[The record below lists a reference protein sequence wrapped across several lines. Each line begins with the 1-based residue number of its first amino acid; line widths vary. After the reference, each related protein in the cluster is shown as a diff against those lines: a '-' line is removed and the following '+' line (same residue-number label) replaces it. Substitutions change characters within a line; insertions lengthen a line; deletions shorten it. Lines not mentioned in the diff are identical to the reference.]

1 MRLQMTGHGQKLTQK
16 QDKLFAALIT
26 EETIMMA
33 AEKAGVAEVTVYRW
47 LKLDEFETA
56 YRQVKA
62 ETVRQ
67 AIAQVQKN
75 SGVAVRVLRE
85 VAEDTAAP
93 ASSRVSVARAII
105 ETAVKGVDIDDL
117 ATRVE
122 TLEALIESS
131 DQKPTGTGRRW

>member
-1 MRLQMTGHGQKLTQK
+1 MTGHGQKLTQK
-16 QDKLFAALIT
+16 QDKLFAALLT

-47 LKLDEFETA
+47 LKLDEFQTA
-56 YRQVKA
+56 YRQAKT

-67 AIAQVQKN
+67 AIAQLQKN

-85 VAEDTAAP
+85 IAQDTDAP
-93 ASSRVSVARAII
+93 ASSRVSAARTIL
-105 ETAVKGVDIDDL
+105 ETSVKAVELDDL
-117 ATRVE
+117 AARVE

-131 DQKPTGTGRRW
+131 DQKPTGTGGRW